1 MPRRSPRTAASI
13 WRTCSGRT
21 HLDALVT
28 FGSGLRTGPTNG
40 ATLPAAAVVDLT
52 LRHRFELPLRPEL
65 AIDVRNLFDVVYA
78 YRIAT
83 GSLSGSAY
91 GPLRTV
97 NVRLI
102 LPFGS

>member
-1 MPRRSPRTAASI
+1 
-13 WRTCSGRT
+13 
-21 HLDALVT
+21 
-28 FGSGLRTGPTNG
+28 
-40 ATLPAAAVVDLT
+40 
-52 LRHRFELPLRPEL
+52 
-65 AIDVRNLFDVVYA
+65 VRNLFDVVSA